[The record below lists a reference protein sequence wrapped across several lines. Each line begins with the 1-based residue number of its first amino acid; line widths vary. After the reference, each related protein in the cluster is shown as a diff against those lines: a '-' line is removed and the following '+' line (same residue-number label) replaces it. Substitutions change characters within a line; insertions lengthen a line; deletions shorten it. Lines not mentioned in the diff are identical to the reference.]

1 MPFLPFSVG
10 ISVGIMAFHIVL
22 GVLDVVAL
30 YFVRSRKKAV
40 SLALVLYGWGIV
52 AVALS
57 FDLATEMFAVM
68 ANLANVL
75 FVHAP
80 VLLIV
85 TATII
90 MGRWKVFGYTFYSAA
105 AILILIGIHAFFIEP
120 KRLEITHHTIYSEKV
135 TEPLKIAHLS
145 DIQTDDVGNYEER
158 VLSEVA
164 AVNPDLILLTGDYI
178 QAPLKIREQQEEAL
192 NKLFKE
198 KGLAPPMGIFAVQ
211 GNVDPTGAGQVFMDL
226 DAVYTQETGTYY
238 VDQVDITALS
248 LTDSFNNN
256 LHVEAR
262 EPFHIVMGHG
272 PDFVLGTIEADLL
285 LAGHTHGGQ
294 VQLPFFG
301 PLITL
306 SRVPRSWGGGGLVEV
321 EEGKH
326 LIVSRGIGMERGSAP
341 ELRFLC
347 RPELVIIT
355 VRPGT
360 RNPEPIK

>member
-1 MPFLPFSVG
+1 MDV
-10 ISVGIMAFHIVL
+10 MAFHIVL
-22 GVLDVVAL
+22 GVLDVVSL

-80 VLLIV
+80 VLLVV
-85 TATII
+85 TAILI
-90 MGRWKVFGYTFYSAA
+90 RGRWKVFGYTFYSTAA
-105 AILILIGIHAFFIEP
+105 LLILIGIHAFFIEP
-120 KRLEITHHTIYSEKV
+120 NRLEITHHTIYSDKV
-135 TEPLKIAHLS
+135 TEPIRIVHLS
-145 DIQTDDVGNYEER
+145 DIQTDDVGEYEER
-158 VLSEVA
+158 VLTEVA

-178 QAPLKIREQQEEAL
+178 QAPLKIRDEQEEAL
-192 NKLFKE
+192 NRLFKE
-198 KGLAPPMGIFAVQ
+198 AGIAPPMGMFAVQ
-211 GNVDPTGAGQVFMDL
+211 GNVDPTGVGRVFLGL
-226 DAVYTQETGTYY
+226 DAVYTQKTDTFYL
-238 VDQVDITALS
+238 DQMDITALS

-256 LHVEAR
+256 LHIGAR
-262 EPFHIVMGHG
+262 EPFHIVFGHG
-272 PDFVLGTIEADLL
+272 PDFALGNIEADLL

-306 SRVPRSWGGGGLVEV
+306 SRVPRSWAGGGLVEV

-355 VRPGT
+355 VQ
-360 RNPEPIK
+360 PEEK